1 MKKIKAVV
9 LSILFFLTISIT
21 EAQVGSDADEKV
33 PMAEGMRASGKI
45 YVVVAVVLVVLAG
58 LFIYVIQVDR
68 KLRRME
74 KEHRS

>member
-9 LSILFFLTISIT
+9 LSIFFFLAVSIA
-21 EAQVGSDADEKV
+21 EAQVGTDADEKV
-33 PMAEGMRASGKI
+33 QMAEGMRASGKI

-58 LFIYVIQVDR
+58 LFIYVVQLDR
-68 KLRRME
+68 KLRRLE